1 MKRELYEFN
10 KLTETDIKR
19 IEQALRLH
27 DGTIKT
33 ELAPP
38 RANEHGDFYIKIG
51 FVDHGKSYE

>member
-10 KLTETDIKR
+10 RLDETDIKR

-27 DGTIKT
+27 EDTIKT